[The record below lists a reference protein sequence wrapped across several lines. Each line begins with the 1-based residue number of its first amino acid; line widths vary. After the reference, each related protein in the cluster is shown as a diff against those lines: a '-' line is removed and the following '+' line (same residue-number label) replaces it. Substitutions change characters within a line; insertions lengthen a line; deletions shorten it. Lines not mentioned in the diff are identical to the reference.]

1 MLMRND
7 LTGQEFTNGFP
18 VSLMVWPVQ
27 RSTQP
32 LGPFSVDHLF

>member
-1 MLMRND
+1 VLAVPIMLMRND

-27 RSTQP
+27 R
-32 LGPFSVDHLF
+32 